1 MSKQETQ
8 KSFTSSLTVGEI
20 SKQTDI
26 SISTLHYY
34 EKIGL
39 LETPLRNRKGY
50 RLYGQ
55 NSVERLD
62 FIRKAKTLGFKLDEI
77 RRIIDE
83 SKTGE
88 CPCDSVRSIVHT
100 RLREVAKKIEE
111 MNRFRNELTEVV
123 KAWDGKKP
131 CEAVICGLIEESD
144 VKVK

>member
-1 MSKQETQ
+1 MSKQEIQ
-8 KSFTSSLTVGEI
+8 NRFTRSLKVGEI

-39 LETPLRNRKGY
+39 IETPVRNRKGY

-55 NSVERLD
+55 NSLERLD
-62 FIRKAKTLGFKLDEI
+62 FIKKAKTLGFKMDEI

-88 CPCDSVRSIVHT
+88 CPCDSVRNIVQT

-111 MNRFRNELTEVV
+111 MNRFHIELTGVV
-123 KAWDGKKP
+123 KAWDEKKP
-131 CEAVICGLIEESD
+131 CDAIICGLIEEAD
-144 VKVK
+144 VKV